1 MRLDEALSSL
11 AGGKLPYIFLAAVE
25 RDIAIALGV
34 ESTREVKLSRDSF
47 AHIKSKHPEIIYCEF
62 ELLPDAIRNGLV
74 IREGGSPRKASICY
88 QNPNSHQRYIAA
100 IQSTRSGD
108 EMFCMT
114 FHRARPR
121 NTRSKIKRGEIIRN
135 HR

>member
-1 MRLDEALSSL
+1 MRLDEALSL
-11 AGGKLPYIFLAAVE
+11 LEGGQLRYIFLASVE

-34 ESTREVKLSRDSF
+34 ECTREVKLSRESY
-47 AHIKSKHPEIIYCEF
+47 AHIKSEHPEITYPEF

-88 QNPNSHQRYIAA
+88 QNPNRHQRYIAT
-100 IQSTRSGD
+100 IQSTGLGD
-108 EMFCMT
+108 EMFCTT

-121 NTRSKIKRGEIIRN
+121 NTRSKIKRGKIIRN
-135 HR
+135 HK